1 MLAIQ
6 EGLGQLWQQFVLGLG
21 LIFII
26 VGAQFRSYGLPFLV
40 LFKVPMAFTGL
51 VLGLLIS
58 REPISLY
65 TLYGAV
71 ALAGIA
77 VNSAIL
83 MFSAGHDRLAAGMG
97 VVHAS
102 VYAAR
107 RRLLPILITSSTT
120 FMGLLP
126 LALSSEQSSTQW
138 RPVAT
143 AIVWGVGFST
153 ILTLFIVPL
162 LYRLAMG
169 FSFKKAK
176 PNPAHDI

>member
-1 MLAIQ
+1 METVQ
-6 EGLGQLWQQFVLGLG
+6 EGLKQLWQLFLLGLG

-40 LFKVPMAFTGL
+40 LLKIPMAFSGV

-58 REPISLY
+58 REPVSLY
-65 TLYGAV
+65 TLYGGV

-83 MFSAGHDRLAAGMG
+83 MFSAAHDRLETGMS
-97 VVHAS
+97 VVHAAMF
-102 VYAAR
+102 AAR
-107 RRLLPILITSSTT
+107 RRMLPILITSLTT
-120 FMGLLP
+120 LVGLLP
-126 LALSSEQSSTQW
+126 LALAGDESATMW

-153 ILTLFIVPL
+153 VLTLFILPL

-169 FSFKKAK
+169 WTLRDKGVV
-176 PNPAHDI
+176 H